1 MTWIAIGLRL
11 FLVLAVQ
18 VAALGWM
25 IFERAHRLRTGEEVT
40 ISLAPI
46 DPRDLF
52 RGDYVRLRYEIS
64 TVYPQTVGG
73 DTDFERN
80 DPVWI
85 ALEPDETGR
94 SQPTG
99 VFKHPPPP
107 LPDRTVIQG
116 RVRSAY
122 NSSSPANLADRCPR
136 PCTRL
141 SIEYGIENFFVPE
154 GEGRKIETIRDTDR
168 VAIVAAIDS
177 NGKAAIKTL
186 LIDGEERYSEPL
198 F

>member
-1 MTWIAIGLRL
+1 MSWPATALRL
-11 FLVLAVQ
+11 FLVLVLQ

-25 IFERAHRLRTGEEVT
+25 IYERAHRLRTGEEVT

-73 DTDFERN
+73 DTEFERN

-85 ALEPDETGR
+85 ALEPDEAGR

-99 VFKHPPPP
+99 VFKHPPPE

-122 NSSSPANLADRCPR
+122 DSTPPENLIDTCPQT
-136 PCTRL
+136 CKRL
-141 SIEYGIENFFVPE
+141 RIEYGIEKFFVPE
-154 GEGRKIETIRDTDR
+154 GEGRKIETIRDTTR
-168 VAIVAAIDS
+168 VAIVAAVDS
-177 NGKAAIKTL
+177 NGKAAIKKL
-186 LIDGEERYSEPL
+186 LIDGEESYSEPL